1 MIKKTLSSGKLRV
14 NLLSDPV
21 DSSLRTFAIPLT
33 FSFLVQFIYSLIDRF
48 YVSRLG
54 VDAIAAIGASDQI
67 AFLVFTLASG
77 FGVGTGILVS
87 RRIGEGNAEEAGTV
101 ATQAIAGMIVIGSVF
116 TALLYVAVPFI
127 PELFNLE
134 YSVAQYAKEY
144 MSMLFLGVVGNLLT
158 FQISAIIRSTGNS
171 VFPMVILV
179 LTTIVN
185 AILAPL
191 LIFGLGPFPE
201 LGMKGAGLA
210 TATAQISGAVI
221 SLWALVS
228 GKANIVPSFVDYKVD
243 LGMIRRIAKQGLP
256 ASLQMISVS
265 VNRVFLFKIV
275 GTFGTAA
282 VAGYTLG
289 LYADMIV
296 FMFVFAMGMAVEVA
310 TGQNLGAKQTDRVRA
325 YYTSAVKQLSLLM
338 AVFAGVV
345 YLWGYDFVR
354 IFTSDAETLDQSVQY
369 LHISV
374 IGYLFFGIGVV
385 SIRVLS
391 GAGAAFLSMGIT
403 SGSIL
408 GVQLPLA
415 YVLSHILGWG
425 TIGVWTAL
433 VTGYLIFSIISHLA
447 YRSGRWQERS
457 V

>member
-1 MIKKTLSSGKLRV
+1 MIKKTLSSGKMRV
-14 NLLSDPV
+14 NLLSDPI

-77 FGVGTGILVS
+77 FGVGTGILVA
-87 RRIGEGNAEEAGTV
+87 RRIGEGNFDDAGTV
-101 ATQAIAGMIVIGSVF
+101 AAQAIAAMIVIGSVF
-116 TALLYVAVPFI
+116 TGLLYVAVPYI
-127 PELFNLE
+127 PSLFNLE
-134 YSVAQYAKEY
+134 PNVAQYSKEY
-144 MSMLFLGVVGNLLT
+144 MGMLFLGVVGNLLT

-171 VFPMVILV
+171 VFPMVILIM
-179 LTTIVN
+179 TTIVN
-185 AILAPL
+185 AIVAPL

-210 TATAQISGAVI
+210 TAAAQISGATI
-221 SLWALVS
+221 SLWALVN
-228 GKANIVPSFVDYKVD
+228 GKANIVPSFSGFKVD
-243 LGMIRRIAKQGLP
+243 FSIIRRIAKQGLP
-256 ASLQMISVS
+256 ASLQMVSVS
-265 VNRVFLFKIV
+265 LNRVFLFKIV
-275 GTFGTAA
+275 GTYGTAV

-310 TGQNLGAKQTDRVRA
+310 TGQNLGAKKVERVHA
-325 YYTSAVKQLSLLM
+325 YYRSALKQLSGLM
-338 AVFAGVV
+338 VAFAAVV
-345 YLWGYDFVR
+345 YLWGTDFVM
-354 IFTSDAETLDQSVQY
+354 IFTTDAETIQQAVQY

-385 SIRVLS
+385 TIRVIS

-408 GVQLPLA
+408 GIQLPLA
-415 YVLSHILGWG
+415 YALSHFAGWG
-425 TIGVWTAL
+425 PVGVWTAL
-433 VTGYLIFSIISHLA
+433 VTGYLIFSVIAHLA
-447 YRSGRWQERS
+447 YRNGKWQQRT